1 MEMKEEIYANA
12 EVAADSSDS
21 EHSYEDV
28 YVTED
33 NLQTQRAGSFK
44 QSESS
49 GGETTRIRGYRLTAV
64 CLLLLC
70 VLLLTAITVLWIKF
84 NILSTDK
91 TKLETSHNNLTKE
104 RDQLQTSY
112 NTLTKERD
120 QLQTSYNTLTKER
133 DQLQSSY
140 NTLTKERD
148 QLQTS
153 YNTLTKERDQLQRER
168 EELERFSNK
177 LGWIYFSS
185 SIYLMSN
192 EGKTWTESRQDCRGR
207 GADLVIINNK
217 EEQEFISKLL
227 GTRKAWI
234 GLNDRDKEEV
244 WKWVDNK
251 PLSTG
256 YWGRG
261 ESNSKVGDEDC
272 VLTGDR
278 SDPVWNWADYPCD
291 DKFIWICEKK
301 IFN

>member
-1 MEMKEEIYANA
+1 MEMNEEIYANA

-21 EHSYEDV
+21 EQSYEDGHV
-28 YVTED
+28 NED
-33 NLQTQRAGSFK
+33 NLQTQRTGRFK
-44 QSESS
+44 QSETS
-49 GGETTRIRGYRLTAV
+49 GGETTRIRCYRLTAL
-64 CLLLLC
+64 CLLLLSI
-70 VLLLTAITVLWIKF
+70 VLLTAITVLWIKF

-91 TKLETSHNNLTKE
+91 TKLETSHNNLTIE

-112 NTLTKERD
+112 NTLTIERE
-120 QLQTSYNTLTKER
+120 K
-133 DQLQSSY
+133 
-140 NTLTKERD
+140 
-148 QLQTS
+148 
-153 YNTLTKERDQLQRER
+153 LQRER

-185 SIYLMSN
+185 SVHSISN
-192 EGKTWTESRQDCRGR
+192 ESMTWTESRQDCRGR

-227 GTRKAWI
+227 GIRKAWI
-234 GLNDRDKEEV
+234 GLNDRDKEEE
-244 WKWVDNK
+244 WKWVDDTR
-251 PLSTG
+251 LSTG

-261 ESNSKVGDEDC
+261 EPNSKAGDEDC

-291 DKFIWICEKK
+291 DKFIWICEKT

>member
-1 MEMKEEIYANA
+1 MEMNEEIYANA

-21 EHSYEDV
+21 EQSYEDGHV
-28 YVTED
+28 NED
-33 NLQTQRAGSFK
+33 NLQTQRTGRFK
-44 QSESS
+44 QSETS
-49 GGETTRIRGYRLTAV
+49 
-64 CLLLLC
+64 
-70 VLLLTAITVLWIKF
+70 VLWIKF

-91 TKLETSHNNLTKE
+91 TKLETSHNNLTIE

-112 NTLTKERD
+112 NTLTIERE
-120 QLQTSYNTLTKER
+120 K
-133 DQLQSSY
+133 
-140 NTLTKERD
+140 
-148 QLQTS
+148 
-153 YNTLTKERDQLQRER
+153 LQRER

-185 SIYLMSN
+185 SVHSISN
-192 EGKTWTESRQDCRGR
+192 ESMTWTESRQDCRGR

-227 GTRKAWI
+227 GIRKAWI
-234 GLNDRDKEEV
+234 GLNDRDKEEE
-244 WKWVDNK
+244 WKWVDDTR
-251 PLSTG
+251 LSTG

-261 ESNSKVGDEDC
+261 EPNSKAGDEDC

-291 DKFIWICEKK
+291 DKFIWICEKT